1 MVNDKVREVVEFEN
15 HFSDFLKKQPEKVQN
30 KIFKIIEAI
39 ETLERV
45 PSNYLKMFVGTNG
58 LYEARI
64 QLGSDIW
71 RVFCFFDNGK
81 LVILL
86 NGFTKKTQKT
96 PKNEMEKALLLMQKY
111 YKTKKDLHEHKKLER
126 NQR

>member
-1 MVNDKVREVVEFEN
+1 MNQKVREVVEFEN
-15 HFSDFLKKQPEKVQN
+15 LFSEFLKKQPVKVQN
-30 KIFKIIEAI
+30 KIIEAI

-45 PSNYLKMFVGTNG
+45 PSNYLKMLVGTDG

-96 PKNEMEKALLLMQKY
+96 PK
-111 YKTKKDLHEHKKLER
+111 KKLKR
-126 NQR
+126 LCN

>member
-1 MVNDKVREVVEFEN
+1 MKIREVIAYKNYFE
-15 HFSDFLKKQPEKVQN
+15 DFLFGQPRKVQD

-45 PSNYLKMFVGTNG
+45 PSNYLKAMEGTNG

-64 QLGSDIW
+64 QLASNIW

-86 NGFTKKTQKT
+86 NGFQKKSQKT
-96 PKNEMEKALLLMQKY
+96 PKNELDKALRLMKEY
-111 YKTKKDLHEHKKLER
+111 YQEKK
-126 NQR
+126 

>member
-1 MVNDKVREVVEFEN
+1 MNQKVREVVEFEN
-15 HFSDFLKKQPEKVQN
+15 HFSEFLKKQPLKVQN

-45 PSNYLKMFVGTNG
+45 PSNYLKMLVGTNG
-58 LYEARI
+58 LFEARI
-64 QLGSDIW
+64 QLATDIW

-86 NGFTKKTQKT
+86 NGFSKKTQKT
-96 PKNEMEKALLLMQKY
+96 PKNEIDKALQLMQKY
-111 YKTKKDLHEHKKLER
+111 YDTKNK
-126 NQR
+126 

>member
-1 MVNDKVREVVEFEN
+1 MNEKVRKVVEFEN
-15 HFSDFLKKQPEKVQN
+15 HFSDFLKKQPLKVQN
-30 KIFKIIEAI
+30 KIYKIIEAI

-45 PSNYLKMFVGTNG
+45 PSNYLKAIVGTNG

-64 QLGSDIW
+64 RLGSDIW
-71 RVFCFFDNGK
+71 RVFCFFDKGK

-96 PKNEMEKALLLMQKY
+96 PKKEIEKALQLMQKY
-111 YKTKKDLHEHKKLER
+111 YNTKK
-126 NQR
+126 